1 MGLAASRARVLTD
14 WELWAVV
21 VETVRQHREAA
32 GAFTTAR
39 VAALRLADERGA
51 AVWEAIASRIVD
63 MAAQSAPGTVQ

>member
-1 MGLAASRARVLTD
+1 MLTD
-14 WELWAVV
+14 WELWAVA

-39 VAALRLADERGA
+39 VAALRLAGDERGA